1 MRIVSPPSTT
11 EIMDVLVLA
20 GCGVDEAQ
28 TASEAEALTGSME
41 WLAGVLYPL
50 RVRAARNPG
59 QVARPARR
67 AMGRCSTPQPETGGS
82 RRVIGGGIIPVMIR
96 LPLRRSTLPLLTVV
110 LFGCARASEPLPPP
124 EEILL
129 IVDSTTRALS
139 VRSINGLASAVT
151 IPLVGA
157 PATVTEVTA
166 RDGWAIVPLGPADA
180 VVVVDL
186 RGDSVSRVVVLATG
200 SGATGAAIV
209 DDSLAYVGNPGLNTV
224 TRINYLTGDTA
235 SVAVGRTPQ
244 GLAATRGKVFVLNGN
259 LGGVPGA
266 PSWISVVD
274 PVTNRLATGIDSIL
288 LPGPGNAAY
297 STLTPDGALY
307 VLNRGPVGTTTA
319 ARLSQVDP
327 VNRQELGSFGGFGIA
342 PGPIANN
349 GRDRLYLSSPTEGLM
364 VFDLFSRQ
372 VLRGAGNGVPITGN
386 SSVAVDSRGRIYALE
401 PGPCT
406 AGASGTLHVLRSD
419 LSESRALPLTGCP
432 IGAAVVQIQ
441 PEP

>member
-1 MRIVSPPSTT
+1 MTSYPRGPS
-11 EIMDVLVLA
+11 
-20 GCGVDEAQ
+20 
-28 TASEAEALTGSME
+28 ALS
-41 WLAGVLYPL
+41 
-50 RVRAARNPG
+50 
-59 QVARPARR
+59 
-67 AMGRCSTPQPETGGS
+67 
-82 RRVIGGGIIPVMIR
+82 
-96 LPLRRSTLPLLTVV
+96 LLGLV
-110 LFGCARASEPLPPP
+110 LFGCARASEPLPAP
-124 EEILL
+124 EEVLI
-129 IVDSTTRALS
+129 IVDSVARSIS
-139 VRSINGLASAVT
+139 VRSTDGLSSATV

-157 PATVTEVTA
+157 PAVTTEVTA
-166 RDGWAIVPLGPADA
+166 RDGWAIIPLGPADG

-186 RGDSVSRVVVLATG
+186 RGDSVARVIALANG

-209 DDSLAYVGNPGLNTV
+209 DDSIAYIGNPGLNTV

-259 LGGVPGA
+259 LGGVQGA

-274 PVTNRLATGIDSIL
+274 PVTNRLATGIDSVL
-288 LPGPGNAAY
+288 LPGPGNAAF

-307 VLNRGPVGTTTA
+307 VLNRGPVGTMA
-319 ARLSQVDP
+319 EGRLSQVDP
-327 VNRQELGSFGGFGIA
+327 VNRRELGSFGGFGSA

-349 GRDRLYLSSPTEGLM
+349 GRDRLYVSSPTEGLM

-372 VLRGAGNGVPITGN
+372 VLRGVGNGVPITGN
-386 SSVAVDSRGRIYALE
+386 SSVAVDSRGRIYAIE

-406 AGASGTLHVLRSD
+406 PGSSGTLHVLRSD

-432 IGAAVVQIQ
+432 IGAVVVQIQ